1 MIVKDLL
8 RKAKIGQ
15 TIKWS
20 GYKITQDE
28 LRDLYYELRE
38 ENLIDFETVG
48 EGIWAND
55 PIKVSITPKGERY
68 YLEL

>member
-1 MIVKDLL
+1 MVWYKKL
-8 RKAKIGQ
+8 RKMNYRLI
-15 TIKWS
+15 
-20 GYKITQDE
+20 
-28 LRDLYYELRE
+28 LLELRE